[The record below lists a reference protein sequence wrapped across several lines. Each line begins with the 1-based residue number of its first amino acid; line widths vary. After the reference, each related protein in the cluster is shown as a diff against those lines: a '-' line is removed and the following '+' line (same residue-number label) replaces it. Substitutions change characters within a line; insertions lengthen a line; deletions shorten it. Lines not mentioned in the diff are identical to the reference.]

1 MADPEPS
8 PRRQDD
14 AGIPMLDTTHI
25 KRKLPDIPY
34 ADRSPA
40 QKLDIYW
47 PADHAA
53 PYPVIVHIHGGAF
66 MAGDKGDTQ
75 LGPTLQALDR
85 GYAVVSINYR
95 MSGEATFPALIHDT
109 KAAIRWV
116 RAHADEHGFDPAR
129 VAVWGGSAG
138 GYLALMAGV
147 SDGIDELDDLS
158 LGNPE
163 HSSAVQA
170 VVAWFPPTNFLLMD
184 AQLEASGF
192 IQTPASAHSGPE
204 SPESLILG
212 EQITRIPEL
221 VLVANPET
229 YVRHALPPFLIQH
242 GTADDTVP
250 YQQSLTF
257 ACKLA
262 AAIGHDRVTY
272 DLLLNARHGHG
283 EPAFNTPHNIG
294 KILDF
299 LDTTLGPDQPCH
311 DPRR

>member
-1 MADPEPS
+1 MAEAQPDLHG
-8 PRRQDD
+8 QDNP
-14 AGIPMLDTTHI
+14 GIPMPDTSHI
-25 KRKLPDIPY
+25 ARQALDIPY
-34 ADRSPA
+34 AQLSAA
-40 QKLDIYW
+40 QKLDVYW
-47 PADHAA
+47 PTGHAA
-53 PYPVIVHIHGGAF
+53 PHPVIVHIHGGAF

-75 LGPTLQALDR
+75 LEPVLRALDR

-95 MSGEATFPALIHDT
+95 MSGEALFPALVHDT

-116 RAHADEHGFDPAR
+116 RAHAEEHGFDPDR

-147 SDGIDELDDLS
+147 SDGIAALEDPS
-158 LGNPE
+158 LGDAEP
-163 HSSAVQA
+163 SSTVQA

-192 IQTPASAHSGPE
+192 IQTPESAHSGPA
-204 SPESLILG
+204 SPESRILG
-212 EQITRIPEL
+212 EQITRIPD
-221 VLVANPET
+221 VVRAANPET
-229 YVRHALPPFLIQH
+229 YIRPGLPPFLIQH

-262 AAIGHDRVTY
+262 AAIGPEQVTY
-272 DLLLNARHGHG
+272 DLLLNAKHGHND
-283 EPAFNTPHNIG
+283 PAFNTAQNLN

-299 LDTTLGPDQPCH
+299 LDSALQA
-311 DPRR
+311 